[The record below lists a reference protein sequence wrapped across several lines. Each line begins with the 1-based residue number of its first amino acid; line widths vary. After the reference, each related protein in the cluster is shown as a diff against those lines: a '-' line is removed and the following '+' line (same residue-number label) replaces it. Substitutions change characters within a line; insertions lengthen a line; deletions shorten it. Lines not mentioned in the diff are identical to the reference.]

1 MSRRKLLESV
11 FGPPMA
17 APETRAMRR
26 LRIAFIALAAS
37 TSIGVLGIGTI
48 ADLLGSAGAGGLLLT
63 LGLVTCAVALVFV
76 IRKTRLDDRWILDR
90 GFDTNSGDRG
100 DA

>member
-1 MSRRKLLESV
+1 MSRAKILESV

-26 LRIAFIALAAS
+26 LRIAFIALATS

-48 ADLLGSAGAGGLLLT
+48 AGLAGNAGAGGIVLA
-63 LGLVTCAVALVFV
+63 LGLVTFGVALVFV

-90 GFDTNSGDRG
+90 GFDPNNGGRG
-100 DA
+100 NE